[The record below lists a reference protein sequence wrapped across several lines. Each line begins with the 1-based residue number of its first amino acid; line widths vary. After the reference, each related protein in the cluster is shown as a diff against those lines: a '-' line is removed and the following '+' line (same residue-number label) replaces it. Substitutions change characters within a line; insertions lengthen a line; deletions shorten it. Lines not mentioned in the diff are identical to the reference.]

1 MAEVPKQ
8 VKSNV
13 SKPTKLLVKP
23 KKSQSS
29 KISDELRK
37 AVKDL
42 GGDEEDLELIEGIDE
57 DDDEQSIP
65 AVLKGKGTVSEEVR
79 FIRETVVKDSGLT

>member
-1 MAEVPKQ
+1 
-8 VKSNV
+8 
-13 SKPTKLLVKP
+13 LLVKP

-57 DDDEQSIP
+57 DDDEPSIP
-65 AVLKGKGTVSEEVR
+65 AVVKGKGTVSEEVR